1 MTVCATHTK
10 YLALHKTVL
19 RHTMEIGK
27 MMQSFDEAGKY
38 GKEFLDSGLK
48 SFASFSAGSQAIVA
62 EASDY
67 SKKAFDAGA
76 AALEKLMT
84 AKSLEKAMEI
94 QTDYAKSAYEG
105 FVAEAT
111 KIGELYSGL
120 ARDAYKPFE
129 PAFARAK

>member
-1 MTVCATHTK
+1 
-10 YLALHKTVL
+10 
-19 RHTMEIGK
+19 MEIGK

-48 SFASFSAGSQAIVA
+48 SFASLSTGTQAIVA
-62 EASDY
+62 EANDY

-94 QTDYAKSAYEG
+94 QNDYAKSAYEG

-111 KIGELYSGL
+111 KLGELYTGL
-120 ARDAYKPFE
+120 AREAYKPFE
-129 PAFARAK
+129 VAFAHAK

>member
-1 MTVCATHTK
+1 
-10 YLALHKTVL
+10 
-19 RHTMEIGK
+19 
-27 MMQSFDEAGKY
+27 MMKSFDEAGKY

-48 SFASFSAGSQAIVA
+48 SFASLSTGTQAIVA

-84 AKSLEKAMEI
+84 ANSLERALEI

-111 KIGELYSGL
+111 KLGELYSGL

-129 PAFARAK
+129 TGFVRAK